1 MPCAWRAAFR
11 GRQPLAFPP
20 PLPSSVQRGGN
31 LPPCSGAPARV
42 RTAKNFS
49 CSLRRHPFLPGI
61 GRGKSF
67 SPMITTLFLAR
78 CRIRNCDGGDSM
90 IGKKIAQLRTQ
101 HKLSQKELARRTGV
115 SVATV
120 KNWEGDSSDP
130 CLENIKSLSN
140 IFNVTTDSRLGQ
152 NENLRLYH
160 EELEEEAIVLLNQI
174 SSNTWSTRST
184 AACARGPRRIRAA
197 AVPLRCRRLPAL
209 FLLCLLPG
217 GRNLGL
223 VFSNSLKAAIPW
235 TRRRSAGAA
244 SASSPP
250 SPEEG
255 RESACRTSTTSQAA
269 PRERA
274 ASPSRKGPSLRGSRF
289 PTAKRRDKSN
299 TRRRRCAT
307 DRDMAHGVFHSKGD
321 RPRGGTGGLRIRL
334 CHHDLH
340 DRKHPGVPAAGASA
354 RPVSAARS

>member
-1 MPCAWRAAFR
+1 
-11 GRQPLAFPP
+11 
-20 PLPSSVQRGGN
+20 
-31 LPPCSGAPARV
+31 
-42 RTAKNFS
+42 
-49 CSLRRHPFLPGI
+49 
-61 GRGKSF
+61 
-67 SPMITTLFLAR
+67 
-78 CRIRNCDGGDSM
+78 M

-160 EELEEEAIVLLNQI
+160 EELEEADIVLLNQI

-184 AACARGPRRIRAA
+184 ATCARGPRRIRAA

-244 SASSPP
+244 SAFSPP

-255 RESACRTSTTSQAA
+255 TEYFIRKGIVPEAEREVYEYGFAITICTIASTLGLLLGQFLGGAVLIAIFYTCQSSGGGITPPRTC
-269 PRERA
+269 A
-274 ASPSRKGPSLRGSRF
+274 AS
-289 PTAKRRDKSN
+289 
-299 TRRRRCAT
+299 
-307 DRDMAHGVFHSKGD
+307 
-321 RPRGGTGGLRIRL
+321 
-334 CHHDLH
+334 
-340 DRKHPGVPAAGASA
+340 
-354 RPVSAARS
+354 